1 MIGFDRPVK
10 PEWIYETLKMIKMG
24 EKPSVYNEPFEDIT
38 KELIGKEGK
47 RKVRTVIFRSFIYSM
62 QNSKRTI
69 KDNYFIRW
77 VKESPLDEIKP
88 LLLLKLLMDYEI
100 CRFII
105 RKISLSVQP
114 DGIFS
119 TEILKHE
126 MVREYGDR
134 DVVKR
139 SLRSLIATLHNFKVI
154 TKVDTKTYRMTEKY
168 SLGGK
173 QIMQFLLLY
182 GKNHIGSQMIDIDG
196 IEPEFSVFFDFDLMK
211 DSLNEYSSELWNYV
225 REAGREIIYLK

>member
-62 QNSKRTI
+62 QNSKTTI

-105 RKISLSVQP
+105 KKISLSVQP
-114 DGIFS
+114 DGTFYI
-119 TEILKHE
+119 EILRKK
-126 MVREYGDR
+126 MVQEYGDR

-139 SLRSLIATLHNFKVI
+139 SLRSLIATLYNFKVI
-154 TKVDTKTYRMTEKY
+154 TKVDPKTYRLTEKY
-168 SLGGK
+168 PLDRK
-173 QIMQFLLLY
+173 QIMQFLMLY
-182 GKNHIGSQMIDIDG
+182 GKNHIGSHMIDIEG

>member
-1 MIGFDRPVK
+1 LIGFDRPVK
-10 PEWIYETLKMIKMG
+10 PEWIYETLKMVKVG
-24 EKPSVYNEPFEDIT
+24 EKASAYNEPFEEIA

-62 QNSKRTI
+62 QNNKKTI

-77 VKESPLDEIKP
+77 VKESPLDVIKP
-88 LLLLKLLMDYEI
+88 LLLMKLLMDYEI

-105 RKISLSVQP
+105 RKISLSVQA
-114 DGIFS
+114 DGAFS
-119 TEILKHE
+119 TDILRQK

-139 SLRSLIATLHNFKVI
+139 SLRSLIATLHNFKFI
-154 TKVDTKTYRMTEKY
+154 IKVDTKNYRITEKY
-168 SLGGK
+168 PLDKK
-173 QIMQFLLLY
+173 QIMQFLMLY
-182 GKNHIGSQMIDIDG
+182 GKSYIGSQIIDIEG
-196 IEPEFSVFFDFDLMK
+196 IEPEFPLFFDFDLMN
-211 DSLNEYSSELWNYV
+211 DSLNEYNSSMWNYV

>member
-10 PEWIYETLKMIKMG
+10 PEWIYETLKMIKVG
-24 EKPSVYNEPFEDIT
+24 EKPSVYNEPFEDIA

-47 RKVRTVIFRSFIYSM
+47 RKVRTVIFRSFVYYM
-62 QNSKRTI
+62 QNSKTTI

-77 VKESPLDEIKP
+77 VKESPLDELKP

-100 CRFII
+100 CRFTI
-105 RKISLSVQP
+105 RKISLSLQP
-114 DGIFS
+114 EGTFS
-119 TEILKHE
+119 TEILRQK

-139 SLRSLIATLHNFKVI
+139 SLRSLIATLHNFKFI
-154 TKVDTKTYRMTEKY
+154 TKVDTKTYRITEKY
-168 SLGGK
+168 PLDSK

-182 GKNHIGSQMIDIDG
+182 GKSYIGSQMIDIES
-196 IEPEFSVFFDFDLMK
+196 IEPEFSLFFDFDLVK
-211 DSLNEYSSELWNYV
+211 DSLNEYNSIMWNYV